1 MNKNEQPKI
10 CVPDMCQKH
19 QRLLL
24 DQIGIGPDGPWRSH
38 IIVAQ
43 IVLFQG
49 ATAHSDTY
57 ERIGG
62 NVLRIAE
69 LGCLAC
75 YRPDTFGE
83 IVQAFQQGGIAAV
96 KALGEGYVEP
106 AEKNNG

>member
-1 MNKNEQPKI
+1 MSEDKRPAIQ
-10 CVPDMCQKH
+10 VPDMCQTH

-24 DQIGIGPDGPWRSH
+24 QQTRLGPTDPWRAH

-49 ATAHSDTY
+49 ATARQETY

-62 NVLRIAE
+62 DVTRIKE

-75 YRPDTFGE
+75 YQPDTFGE
-83 IVQAFQQGGIAAV
+83 IVQAMQQRGIDAA
-96 KALGEGYVEP
+96 KELGERFV
-106 AEKNNG
+106 AEGTKKT